1 MFSLKGFNF
10 RNYFPFGE
18 NTFFI
23 VSWIS
28 SSWFM
33 AWSLRIT
40 GRDLSVLN
48 YPTNMIGGEE
58 VSVLL
63 VFPLPCLR
71 LTSPGWS
78 AWLNFP
84 TAQRFPFCRNSMDFH
99 INIGTI
105 CSTILHRAIPH
116 ADAQNLL
123 STMFTYSGSVYT
135 GYIQMPQPVF
145 FLCTVCHHMI
155 YTYNTNSLL
164 SLISVHI
171 TKTTDYTPWWFVK
184 WFFVFYWS

>member
-10 RNYFPFGE
+10 RNYFPLGE

-28 SSWFM
+28 SSWFT

-48 YPTNMIGGEE
+48 YPRNMIGGEE

-63 VFPLPCLR
+63 VCPLPCLR

-84 TAQRFPFCRNSMDFH
+84 TAQRFPFCWNSMDFH

-123 STMFTYSGSVYT
+123 STVY
-135 GYIQMPQPVF
+135 ILLFCV
-145 FLCTVCHHMI
+145 HWI
-155 YTYNTNSLL
+155 YTNAATRIFLMYCMSPHDLYL
-164 SLISVHI
+164 
-171 TKTTDYTPWWFVK
+171 
-184 WFFVFYWS
+184 